1 MNKRKRHINN
11 MDNTLYEVNRGV
23 QKLVGNSEK
32 ISEKMDGLTEEVIK
46 GNRRKTLEGPNFA
59 VAVITAALT
68 LVGVIVAI
76 IGIKVSNN
84 KSTEATS
91 SDMADV
97 ATETEAYEIYLYPE
111 YSRLKVGAETD
122 ITATLNFD
130 TDSVRIDAYLDSVHD
145 GDTLELERI
154 NSSEWGKRIEFQ
166 GVGTYEVI
174 ATATAPDGSI
184 VEGTGEIEVVP

>member
-68 LVGVIVAI
+68 FIGVIVAI
-76 IGIKVSNN
+76 VSIIVSNN

-130 TDSVRIDAYLDSVHD
+130 ADSVRIDAYLDSVHD
-145 GDTLELERI
+145 GDTLELTRI

-166 GVGTYEVI
+166 GTGIYKVI

-184 VEGTGEIEVVP
+184 VEGTVEIEVVP